1 MEDNKGNKITI
12 DDIEYSIDVM
22 TDEQKALVN
31 VVDINIATGRQLNQQ
46 AVQIN
51 HQLAC
56 VLEVGRIKRSE
67 LKNLLESETNKGGKK
82 DAKKSKK

>member
-1 MEDNKGNKITI
+1 MESNKENKITI
-12 DDIEYSIDVM
+12 DDTEYSIDAM